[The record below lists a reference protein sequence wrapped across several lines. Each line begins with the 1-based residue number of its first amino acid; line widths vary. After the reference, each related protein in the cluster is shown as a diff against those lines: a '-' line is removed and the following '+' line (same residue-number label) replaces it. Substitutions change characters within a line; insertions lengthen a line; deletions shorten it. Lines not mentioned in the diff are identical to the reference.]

1 MDWNHSNFT
10 LKTPTTPY
18 METAAMVQLSVADT
32 TFTSPILQA
41 QTRILTATWAIRTSN
56 WRATG
61 ISRVIQETCLQEV
74 INSSLTKWKYFIRLI
89 RINITWTNMACIW
102 TSLKYISGTA

>member
-1 MDWNHSNFT
+1 M
-10 LKTPTTPY
+10 PY
-18 METAAMVQLSVADT
+18 MGTAAMVQHSAADT
-32 TFTSPILQA
+32 IFTSPILQA

-74 INSSLTKWKYFIRLI
+74 IISSLVKWKCFIRLT
-89 RINITWTNMACIW
+89 RSDSAEP
-102 TSLKYISGTA
+102 LVGLP